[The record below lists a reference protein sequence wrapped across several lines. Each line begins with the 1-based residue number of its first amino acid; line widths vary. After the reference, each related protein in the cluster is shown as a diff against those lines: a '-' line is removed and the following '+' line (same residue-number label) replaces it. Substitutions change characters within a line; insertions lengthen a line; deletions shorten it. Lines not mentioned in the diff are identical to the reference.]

1 MNIIQTNYEKQCKRP
16 SDINQHLPI
25 LMKYTKECESVLE
38 LGVRGCVSSW
48 AFAHGLVNNGR
59 KKKLLFC
66 NDLNPCNINKLQTN
80 CKGIIDV
87 QYKWCSDLSLDF
99 PNESFD
105 IVFID
110 TFHVYGQLKRELKK
124 FSKIAKKYI
133 IMHDTEVDK
142 IYGEVNRSMLNSV
155 DKLVKS
161 TGIPKEEL
169 LLGLQ
174 PAIDEFLQDNPYW
187 KVKEVFENNNG
198 LTILEKI
205 NSME

>member
-1 MNIIQTNYEKQCKRP
+1 
-16 SDINQHLPI
+16 
-25 LMKYTKECESVLE
+25 
-38 LGVRGCVSSW
+38 
-48 AFAHGLVNNGR
+48 
-59 KKKLLFC
+59 
-66 NDLNPCNINKLQTN
+66 
-80 CKGIIDV
+80 
-87 QYKWCSDLSLDF
+87 
-99 PNESFD
+99 
-105 IVFID
+105 
-110 TFHVYGQLKRELKK
+110 
-124 FSKIAKKYI
+124 
-133 IMHDTEVDK
+133 
-142 IYGEVNRSMLNSV
+142 MLNSV

>member
-38 LGVRGCVSSW
+38 LGVRGCISSW

-87 QYKWCSDLSLDF
+87 QYKWYSDLSLDF

-133 IMHDTEVDK
+133 IMHDTQVDK